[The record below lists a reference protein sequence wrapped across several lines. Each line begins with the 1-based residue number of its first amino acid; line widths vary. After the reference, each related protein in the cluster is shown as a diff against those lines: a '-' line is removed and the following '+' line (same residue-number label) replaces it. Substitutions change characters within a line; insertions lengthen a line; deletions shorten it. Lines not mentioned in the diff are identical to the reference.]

1 MPRPLVPRRGD
12 ALFLAALLAVSAG
25 CGDGTTTTQ
34 GRADCNGVLDS
45 REDTV
50 DDLFDVDGDGYFDA
64 ANPGCAATY
73 GPEQLDCNDS
83 DPLINPSAVEEEC
96 NDADDDCDEATL
108 DAIDADQDGYSL
120 CDGDCADQD
129 PDVAPGFAEEICDGI
144 DNDCDLS
151 TMDAQDLDSDGYTEC
166 EDCVDSDPDIHPE
179 MDELVCDGLDNDCD
193 PETSDGDDADGD
205 GSTTCFDCDD
215 DDPLRF
221 PGNEEI
227 CGDGI
232 DQDCSETDLDCEE
245 LDWGGSWSTN
255 AVAYNCGGGNVVVDF
270 SSVTIADSSPTLQ
283 FVFIGGLHPGAMSG
297 TVDASG
303 NFSASFNQSGVCS
316 KNFTLSGSFLGQ
328 NSFSAVLSGTFPGCT
343 GCSAQTWTI
352 SGSR

>member
-1 MPRPLVPRRGD
+1 MSRV
-12 ALFLAALLAVSAG
+12 LFVLPLAAALACATLPPLGRTEAEGSFPG
-25 CGDGTTTTQ
+25 ECLDG
-34 GRADCNGVLDS
+34 ADND
-45 REDTV
+45 EDGA
-50 DDLFDVDGDGYFDA
+50 FD
-64 ANPGCAATY
+64 
-73 GPEQLDCNDS
+73 
-83 DPLINPSAVEEEC
+83 C
-96 NDADDDCDEATL
+96 NDADCLGSAACADGSGPTEGSPGVDPSQGKDTGIAGP
-108 DAIDADQDGYSL
+108 IDADQDGYSL

-129 PDVAPGFAEEICDGI
+129 PTVAPGFAEEICDGL

-151 TMDAQDLDSDGYTEC
+151 TMDAQDLDSDGFTEC

-193 PETSDGDDADGD
+193 PETSDGDDVDGD

-215 DDPLRF
+215 EDPLRF

-232 DQDCSETDLDCEE
+232 DQDCSDEDLDCEE

-255 AVAYNCGGGNVVVDF
+255 AVAYSCGGGNVVVDF

-316 KNFTLSGSFLGQ
+316 KSFTLNGSFLGQ